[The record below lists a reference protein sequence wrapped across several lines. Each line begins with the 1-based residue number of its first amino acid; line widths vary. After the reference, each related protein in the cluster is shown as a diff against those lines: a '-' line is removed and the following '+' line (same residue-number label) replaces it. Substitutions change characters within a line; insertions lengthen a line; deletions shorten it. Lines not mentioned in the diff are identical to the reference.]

1 MEDAGRVNSSKEL
14 LCSLLVFS
22 HNHIR
27 VAWSIPIGEG
37 NDEERQWDDEAEERQ
52 VNKVVFDLLVDVINS
67 LLHASNHL
75 NRASQAAVF
84 KGKFC
89 CLGRDDDLEA
99 N

>member
-1 MEDAGRVNSSKEL
+1 M
-14 LCSLLVFS
+14 
-22 HNHIR
+22 
-27 VAWSIPIGEG
+27 
-37 NDEERQWDDEAEERQ
+37 
-52 VNKVVFDLLVDVINS
+52 VFDLLVDVINS

-99 N
+99 NLKSDVSKIEKRAEIDKDNDLPLEGQM